1 MKIVITGAAG
11 WLGRHVATILGADHD
26 LVLLDRVDPAEATIF
41 DPSSPTGRSLAP
53 LAPAWPYQQVDISDR
68 DGLRAAFADADVVV
82 HLAAWPTGTWDLAS
96 STLETN
102 IMGTV
107 NVYEAARD
115 AGVRRVLNA
124 SSINAYGTFYWRT
137 SGRTPVRTSLPLT
150 EAVPV
155 EPEDP
160 YSLSKAAGELI
171 GGTYHRAFGIEV
183 ANLRFAGVWAEVTYE
198 KALANGLP
206 PTTAWADDLFQ
217 WVHVVDVTTGIGLAA
232 TVPAVAPEPIV
243 LGAADTRAPE
253 PTLELVHRFQ
263 PDLAASLVEPLPGRA
278 PLLSIARARTQLGY
292 DPQFRLD
299 AR

>member
-1 MKIVITGAAG
+1 MKIVVTGAAG
-11 WLGRHVATILGADHD
+11 WLGRYVADILGADHD

-41 DPSSPTGRSLAP
+41 DPSSPTGRSVAP
-53 LAPAWPYQQVDISDR
+53 LAPTWPYQQVDIADPDALR
-68 DGLRAAFADADVVV
+68 DAFADADVVV
-82 HLAAWPTGTWDLAS
+82 HLAAWPTGTWDLAA
-96 STLETN
+96 STLKTN
-102 IMGTV
+102 IMGTI

-115 AGVRRVLNA
+115 AGVRRVVSA

-160 YSLSKAAGELI
+160 YSLSKAAGEMI
-171 GGTYHRAFGIEV
+171 GQTYHRAFGIEV
-183 ANLRFAGVWAEVTYE
+183 VNLRFAGVWAEVTYE
-198 KALANGLP
+198 KAMTNGLP
-206 PTTAWADDLFQ
+206 VTTAWADDLFQ
-217 WVHVVDVTTGIGLAA
+217 WVHVVDVTTGIALAA
-232 TVPAVAPEPIV
+232 TAPAVAPEPIV

-253 PTLELVHRFQ
+253 PTLELIQRFK

-292 DPQFRLD
+292 APRFRLD

>member
-11 WLGRHVATILGADHD
+11 WLGRHVAGILGAEHD

-41 DPSSPTGRSLAP
+41 DPASPTGRSLAP
-53 LAPAWPYQQVDISDR
+53 LAPTWPYQRVDISDR
-68 DGLRAAFADADVVV
+68 DGLRAAFVDADVVV
-82 HLAAWPTGTWDLAS
+82 HLAAWPTGTWDLAA
-96 STLETN
+96 STLQTN
-102 IMGTV
+102 IMGTI
-107 NVYEAARD
+107 NVYEGARD
-115 AGVRRVLNA
+115 AGVRRVVSA

-137 SGRTPVRTSLPLT
+137 SGRTPIRTSLPLT

-160 YSLSKAAGELI
+160 YSLSKAAGEMI

-183 ANLRFAGVWAEVTYE
+183 ANLRFAGVWAEATYE
-198 KALANGLP
+198 KALTNGLP
-206 PTTAWADDLFQ
+206 ATTAWADDLFQ
-217 WVHVVDVTTGIGLAA
+217 WVHVVDVTTGIALAA
-232 TVPAVAPEPIV
+232 TVPSVAPEPMV

-253 PTLELVHRFQ
+253 PTLQLIHRFQ

-292 DPQFRLD
+292 DPTFRLD